1 MEQAQ
6 ESGGLDGECV
16 KYVDEMLAW
25 PNRLNEHC
33 DKADERH
40 VQERAVVEK
49 HVIQK
54 KKQFD
59 AKVRELQNQL
69 EVVHN
74 WTSLKQCN
82 SLIDKVHNFHSEVD
96 ELERLKQEIST
107 EENLLHGFKS
117 DFSALQ
123 VVVRFFDP
131 YYEMWTRI
139 NDIMTK
145 KTNWAQSKL
154 SEIEADDVAQLHKES
169 VRSLQKLQKDFDKD
183 KHV

>member
-1 MEQAQ
+1 M
-6 ESGGLDGECV
+6 
-16 KYVDEMLAW
+16 
-25 PNRLNEHC
+25 
-33 DKADERH
+33 
-40 VQERAVVEK
+40 
-49 HVIQK
+49 
-54 KKQFD
+54 
-59 AKVRELQNQL
+59 
-69 EVVHN
+69 
-74 WTSLKQCN
+74 KQCN

-145 KTNWAQSKL
+145 KDKWAQSKL
-154 SEIEADDVAQLHKES
+154 HEIDSDEVA
-169 VRSLQKLQKDFDKD
+169 
-183 KHV
+183 